1 MIGASGSFW
10 KIVPS
15 WPVAKN
21 YPEFEI
27 AMAEISIS

>member
-1 MIGASGSFW
+1 MGASGSFW
-10 KIVPS
+10 NMVPS
-15 WPVAKN
+15 CPVAMN